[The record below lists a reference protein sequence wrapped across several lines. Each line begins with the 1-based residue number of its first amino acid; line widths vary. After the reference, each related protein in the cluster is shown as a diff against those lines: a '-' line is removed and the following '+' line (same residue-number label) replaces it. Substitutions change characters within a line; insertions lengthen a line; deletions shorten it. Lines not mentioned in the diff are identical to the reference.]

1 MALRTKYPEIEP
13 YKKGFLQADAEHTVY
28 FEESGNPEGIPV
40 IFLHGGPGAGTDGGH
55 RQYFDPK
62 KYRIVL
68 MDQRGCGKS
77 TPFASLNH
85 NPTWHLV
92 SDIEQ
97 LRRKLKIEKW
107 LVFGGS
113 WGSTLSLS
121 YAIKHPTSV
130 LGLVLRGI
138 FLCRPEEI
146 RWFYQFGAHHVFP
159 DAWEKYI
166 APIPENE
173 RGDIVAAYRKRLTGD
188 DEKAKL
194 EAAKA
199 WSLWEGTT
207 IKLIPE
213 AATMDHFSSDHFST
227 AFARIEN
234 HYFTHKAF
242 FETDNWLLEN
252 VKVLREHKIRG
263 WVVHGRY
270 DMCTPIKNAWDL
282 HKAWPE
288 AKLEIIADAGHAAS
302 EPGIVDALVRYTDE
316 FASSYKP

>member
-1 MALRTKYPEIEP
+1 MSQSLRTKYPAIDP
-13 YKKGFLQADAEHTVY
+13 YKTGYLQADAEHTIY

-40 IFLHGGPGAGTDGGH
+40 IFLHGGPGAGTEPYH

-68 MDQRGCGKS
+68 MDQRGCGQS
-77 TPFASLNH
+77 TPFASLN
-85 NPTWHLV
+85 NNSTWHLV

-121 YAIKHPTSV
+121 YAIKHPTAV

-146 RWFYQFGAHHVFP
+146 TWFYQFGAHHVFP
-159 DAWEKYI
+159 DLWDKYI

-173 RGDIVAAYRKRLTGD
+173 RGDIVAAYHKRLTGN
-188 DEKAKL
+188 DEKVKL

-199 WSLWEGTT
+199 WATWEGST
-207 IKLIPE
+207 IKLIPDPS
-213 AATMDHFSSDHFST
+213 TISHFSADQFSI

-234 HYFTHKAF
+234 HFFTNNAF

-252 VKVLREHKIRG
+252 VKVLREHKIKA
-263 WVVHGRY
+263 WIVHGRY

-302 EPGIVDALVRYTDE
+302 EPGIIDALVRATDE
-316 FASSYKP
+316 FTK